1 MPIGPVHNVRFRQNN
16 AALSLEVLDHILMP
30 HRRLKPPRRRKT
42 RKRTSKEEQTNK
54 FFHGAAILLS
64 STSVHPSHLSIF
76 CKFLSSSRITTEK
89 QHNSD
94 RSSTI
99 KPTTGQT
106 WNTEAYAANG
116 RFVATLA
123 SAVVDLLNPQP
134 GEEIL
139 DLGCGD
145 GALTEQLVATG
156 AIVTGVDA
164 SPTMLAAARE
174 RNLSVEQQDATTL
187 PFHNQ
192 FDAVFSNAALHWI
205 AGITGQQAMLAGVHR
220 ALRPGARFVAEMG
233 GHGNVA
239 AIRTA
244 LQATL
249 APFRIDAEAAGASFF
264 PSPALYR
271 RLLEEAGF
279 TLQSIDLIPRPTP
292 LPNGMES
299 WLNTFRNGVLDQLNP
314 TDRAKALIN
323 TIALLEPILCDA
335 DGNWT
340 ADYVRLRFHATKSN

>member
-1 MPIGPVHNVRFRQNN
+1 MP
-16 AALSLEVLDHILMP
+16 ST
-30 HRRLKPPRRRKT
+30 T
-42 RKRTSKEEQTNK
+42 R
-54 FFHGAAILLS
+54 
-64 STSVHPSHLSIF
+64 
-76 CKFLSSSRITTEK
+76 
-89 QHNSD
+89 
-94 RSSTI
+94 
-99 KPTTGQT
+99 TGQT

-116 RFVATLA
+116 RFVANLA
-123 SAVVDLLNPQP
+123 SDVVALLNPQS
-134 GEEIL
+134 GEQIL

-145 GALTEQLVATG
+145 GVLTEQLAATG
-156 AIVTGVDA
+156 ALVTGVD
-164 SPTMLAAARE
+164 SSHTMLAAARQ
-174 RNLSVEQQDATTL
+174 RNLHVEQHDATAL
-187 PFHNQ
+187 PYYHQ

-220 ALRPGARFVAEMG
+220 ALRPGNPKARFVAEMG

-249 APFRIDAEAAGASFF
+249 APFHIDAEAAAASFY
-264 PSPALYR
+264 PAPVVYR

-279 TLQSIDLIPRPTP
+279 TIQSIELIPRPTP

-314 TDRAKALIN
+314 TDRATALTN
-323 TIALLEPILCDA
+323 TIALLKPVLCDA

-340 ADYVRLRFHATKSN
+340 ADYIRLRFHATI

>member
-1 MPIGPVHNVRFRQNN
+1 MP
-16 AALSLEVLDHILMP
+16 S
-30 HRRLKPPRRRKT
+30 
-42 RKRTSKEEQTNK
+42 SK
-54 FFHGAAILLS
+54 
-64 STSVHPSHLSIF
+64 
-76 CKFLSSSRITTEK
+76 
-89 QHNSD
+89 
-94 RSSTI
+94 
-99 KPTTGQT
+99 TGQT

-123 SAVVDLLNPQP
+123 SDVVALLNPQP

-145 GALTEQLVATG
+145 GALTEQVAATG

-164 SPTMLAAARE
+164 SPTMLAAARQ
-174 RNLSVEQQDATTL
+174 RNLHSAGGLTFEQHDAIAL
-187 PFHNQ
+187 PYHQQ

-205 AGITGQQAMLAGVHR
+205 TGLAGQQAMLAGVHR
-220 ALRPGARFVAEMG
+220 ALRPSGRFIAEMG
-233 GHGNVA
+233 GHGNIA

-249 APFRIDAEAAGASFF
+249 APFHIDAEATAASFF

-271 RLLEEAGF
+271 RLLETANF
-279 TLQSIDLIPRPTP
+279 TVQSIELIPRPTP

-299 WLNTFRNGVLDQLNP
+299 WLNTFRNGVLDHLNLP
-314 TDRAKALIN
+314 AYSENDRATALTN
-323 TIALLEPILCDA
+323 TIALLAPVLRDA

-340 ADYVRLRFHATKSN
+340 ADYVRLRFHAIRS